1 MHGIWKAIGSFV
13 RRADMVL
20 LSLCIAAS
28 VFGIVVMH
36 SISRI
41 IFGWFAIFLYSNPS
55 LLL

>member
-28 VFGIVVMH
+28 VFGIVV
-36 SISRI
+36 ISSCL
-41 IFGWFAIFLYSNPS
+41 LYTSPS
-55 LLL
+55 PRDTR

>member
-28 VFGIVVMH
+28 VFGIVV
-36 SISRI
+36 ISS
-41 IFGWFAIFLYSNPS
+41 ATNVKLS
-55 LLL
+55 LIHI